1 MISDSFLHSY
11 DYFIVGFAILCTFI
25 GNLTFGTNYTDM
37 SNALTMIYALIALLE
52 ISAEYF
58 EMPLLRVST
67 KPLLMPVLI
76 FAFVQ
81 GVGTLSNI
89 HKILVAAFFFSW
101 IGDVALMFVPKS
113 VEDVELIGIAKNPNF
128 FLAGLGGFLVTHI
141 LYITAFVKSA
151 DDKTPLLKRNPI
163 VAAPLIAYFVALIFW
178 IFPPVPT
185 EMKVPV
191 VVYSLTIALMV
202 LAAMN
207 NFGRVPRSMFL
218 NGFTG
223 ALLFMLSDSIIAVN
237 KFIFNEQL
245 PLAGVCIM
253 VLYIT
258 AQYFIAKAFV
268 GKNVQ

>member
-1 MISDSFLHSY
+1 LILNNFLCGYSY
-11 DYFIVGFAILCTFI
+11 FLVNNFALCTFI
-25 GNLTFGTNYTDM
+25 GNLTFGTNYIDM

-58 EMPLLRVST
+58 ELPLLRVAS

-81 GVGTLSNI
+81 GVGTLSSI

-101 IGDVALMFVPKS
+101 IGDVSLMFVPKS
-113 VEDVELIGIAKNPNF
+113 VEDVALIGIAKHPNF
-128 FLAGLGGFLVTHI
+128 FLAGLGGFLVTHV

-151 DDKTPLLKRNPI
+151 DNKTPLLKRNPI

-178 IFPPVPT
+178 IYPPIPT
-185 EMKVPV
+185 EMKIPV
-191 VVYSLTIALMV
+191 LVYSLTIALMV

-207 NFGRVPRSMFL
+207 NFGRVPRNLFL

-253 VLYIT
+253 TLYIT
-258 AQYFIAKAFV
+258 AQYFIAKAFAQ
-268 GKNVQ
+268 KSA